1 MPELILRPFQ
11 QEDLD
16 TLTENDY
23 RALVANA
30 PGTGKTILV
39 LSCLSRDAFRLLPAI
54 VVCPASVTHNW
65 KKEART
71 WVPGLRCHVV
81 DDTTTPIKHDAYDI
95 IILSWS
101 LLPSRWKELL
111 RLKPQLIVGDEIH
124 YAKNEDALRTQ
135 AIHTLCTHTKHLLLL
150 SGTPIINDT
159 EELDTIN
166 GLFGKKPPIMVRRLL
181 EDVAKDIP
189 PKSRAIVNIELPP
202 RIAARYKS
210 AAHDFSAWLER
221 EMESRL
227 KQGNVD
233 AAVTRAL
240 AAEALIKIG
249 YLRRIL
255 ALGKVYAAADFA
267 VRLIRSGEPVVLFA
281 EHQAVISRLL
291 RCFRRQRIS
300 CVRIDGGTP
309 PKERFKCVDSFQRNT
324 IPVFIGSKAAK
335 EGITLTAARHMIFVE
350 RYWTSAEEEQA
361 EDRIRRIGQKY
372 PTKIWFMHAPGTVDD
387 RISAIIERKRRIV
400 RNAIGSASI
409 EETPEELVRELLLK
423 WSEHVGAPLAEV
435 VELGLTAPL
444 PPLPAPS
451 DVFQIRFFEP
461 RWQPSVAL
469 QWCKMLGYT
478 PTKTTRL
485 SDGFSFTVQSPD
497 KFVSGTFRLFRVA
510 QDVSMY
516 TGKRRPA

>member
-1 MPELILRPFQ
+1 MQDLVLRPFQ

-16 TLTENDY
+16 TLTANGY
-23 RALVANA
+23 RALIANA

-39 LSCLSRDAFRLLPAI
+39 LSCLSRDAHKLLPAI
-54 VVCPASVTHNW
+54 IVCPASVTHNW
-65 KKEART
+65 RKEAKT

-81 DDTTTPIKHDAYDI
+81 DDTTTPIRKGVHDI

-101 LLPSRWKELL
+101 LMPARWKELL
-111 RLKPQLIVGDEIH
+111 SLRPQLIVGDEIH
-124 YAKNEDALRTQ
+124 YAKNEQALRTQ
-135 AIHTLCTHTKHLLLL
+135 AMYALCSQTQHLLLL
-150 SGTPIINDT
+150 SGTPIINET
-159 EELDTIN
+159 EELDSIN
-166 GLFGKKPPIMVRRLL
+166 SLFGKKQPVMVRRLL

-189 PKSRAIVNIELPP
+189 PKSRATVNIELPP

-210 AAHDFSAWLER
+210 AADDFAAWLER

-227 KQGNVD
+227 SQGEVD

-309 PKERFKCVDSFQRNT
+309 PQDRFRAVEAFQKNKV
-324 IPVFIGSKAAK
+324 PVFIGSKAAK
-335 EGITLTAARHMIFVE
+335 EGITLTTARHLIFVE
-350 RYWTSAEEEQA
+350 RYWTAAEEEQA
-361 EDRIRRIGQKY
+361 EDRIRRIGQQY
-372 PTKIWFMHAPGTVDD
+372 PTKIWFLHAPGTVDD

-400 RNAIGSASI
+400 RRAIGSADI
-409 EETPEELVRELLLK
+409 AETPESVVEEMLSK
-423 WSEHVGAPLAEV
+423 WSEHVGAPLHEV
-435 VELGLTAPL
+435 LELGLTAPL
-444 PPLPAPS
+444 PPLPHPS
-451 DVFQIRFFEP
+451 DVYQIRFRGN
-461 RWQPSVAL
+461 RWLPAVAL
-469 QWCKMLGYT
+469 QWCRMLGYR
-478 PTKTTRL
+478 PTKTMPL
-485 SDGFSFTVQSPD
+485 SDGFCFTIQPANTFAPS
-497 KFVSGTFRLFRVA
+497 SFRLFRVA
-510 QDVSMY
+510 QDVAMY
-516 TGKRRPA
+516 TGTRRSV